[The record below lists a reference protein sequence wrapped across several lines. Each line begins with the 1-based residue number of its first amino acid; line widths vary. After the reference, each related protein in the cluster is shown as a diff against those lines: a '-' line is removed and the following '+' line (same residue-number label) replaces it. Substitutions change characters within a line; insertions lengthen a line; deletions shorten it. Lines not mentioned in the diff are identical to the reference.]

1 MADPI
6 LTIKRSSPDYL
17 TSSAEKP
24 YSFRN
29 LFRIRGNKLGIPSP
43 TRLLEPTDP
52 GESIFLASPTGAD
65 IKEDFDVVLAG
76 SGYASFGDAV
86 NAGRRWRQIMQ
97 ATFAREGTSCE
108 FGDDNDANLSPPHET
123 VNHHIGMFPDLSST
137 DTVYEDRIGL
147 LVFRAFPLPKFMFA
161 YGGTPIVSVSP
172 PSSDLIS
179 NARQRDSGDW
189 SDELRLA
196 YKLVHSALADS
207 NQETRFI
214 LMVTAVE
221 ALIPY
226 RKKEPHLTELLEAL
240 RLIAE
245 RMQSFDETTRKTVDG
260 LLKNSQYQS
269 IRKYGL
275 MLAIRLDGDYGG
287 MAAKK
292 YFDEAYN
299 TRSDLAHGNLTRL
312 GEEALREQFP
322 ELKRFVLDILESWT
336 ADPSFGDDDS

>member
-17 TSSAEKP
+17 TSSPERP

-43 TRLLEPTDP
+43 TRLLEPTGP

-65 IKEDFDVVLAG
+65 IQEDFDVVLAG
-76 SGYASFGDAV
+76 CAYASFDDAV
-86 NAGRRWRQIMQ
+86 HAGRRWRQIMQ
-97 ATFAREGTSCE
+97 ATFAREGISCE
-108 FGDDNDANLSPPHET
+108 FGADDDAKLSPLHET
-123 VNHHIGMFPDLSST
+123 VKHHIGMFPDIRPG

-147 LVFRAFPLPKFMFA
+147 LVFNAHPVPKFMFA
-161 YGGTPIVSVSP
+161 YGGAPIVSVSP

-179 NARQRDSGDW
+179 NAKQRDSGYW

-226 RKKEPHLTELLEAL
+226 RKKEPHLADMLEAL
-240 RLIAE
+240 RPIAE
-245 RMQSFDETTRKTVDG
+245 GMQSFDETTRKTVDG
-260 LLKNSQYQS
+260 LLKSSQYQS

-275 MLAIRLDGDYGG
+275 MLAERLDGDYGG

-292 YFDEAYN
+292 YFDEAYKA
-299 TRSDLAHGNLTRL
+299 RSDLAHGNLARL

-336 ADPSFGDDDS
+336 ADPSFGDDHA